1 MKKLDLFQ
9 FMNGVYMWIKSD
21 NGLELSDTSTIL
33 EQVQNVFLQAFPNL
47 NIEPSTPQG
56 QIITAITEMFVQA
69 QSDLAEFANIFV
81 NGGTGVWLDA
91 YCKTYYGITRKQA
104 SNGSVTAVISG
115 TNGTIIPVGFTAK
128 SGDYEFETISEY
140 IIESGGSC
148 YAELF
153 AKDNGDFSIDAG
165 TLTTIITPE
174 TGVERIT
181 NPYESTSGTNT
192 ETDNELKLRALN
204 SLTYRATSIF
214 DGLLAQIEQLSGV
227 QKVAGYENNT
237 KNAVEYKGITCE
249 PNSIAIVCKGGDLKQ
264 IGKVILENKTV
275 GAYVQGDIEIPVYEE
290 ISKQTYTM
298 RIYRPTQKQLK
309 VELKVI
315 TNNLTTQDYAAQLQ
329 EQIINIIK
337 SYKINDEIIP
347 FQVASGISLPNLQ
360 LADFKMGLVS
370 ATATYNPITLNFTD
384 EAVISADNI
393 LVSLYE

>member
-1 MKKLDLFQ
+1 MS
-9 FMNGVYMWIKSD
+9 WIKTD

-33 EQVQNVFLQAFPNL
+33 QQVQDVFLKAFPNL
-47 NIEPSTPQG
+47 NVEPSTPQG

-69 QSDLAEFANIFV
+69 QSDITEFANIFV

-91 YCKTYYGITRKQA
+91 YCKTYYGITRKKA

-140 IIESGGSC
+140 IIESSGSC

-153 AKDNGDFSIDAG
+153 AKDDGDFSIDAG
-165 TLTTIITPE
+165 TLTTIITPV

-181 NPYESTSGTNT
+181 NPYESTSGTNI
-192 ETDNELKLRALN
+192 ETDNELRLRALN

-214 DGLLAQIEQLSGV
+214 DGLLAQIEQLAGV

-237 KNAVEYKGITCE
+237 KNSVEYKGITCQ
-249 PNSIAIVCKGGDLKQ
+249 PNSIAVICKGGDLKQ
-264 IGKVILENKTV
+264 IAKIILENKTV

-309 VELKVI
+309 AELKVI
-315 TNNLTTQDYAAQLQ
+315 TNNLTTQDYAEQLQ
-329 EQIINIIK
+329 EQIINIIN

-370 ATATYNPITLNFTD
+370 ATATYNPVTLNFTD
-384 EAVISADNI
+384 EAVILPENI
-393 LVSLYE
+393 TVGLYND

>member
-1 MKKLDLFQ
+1 MSWQ
-9 FMNGVYMWIKSD
+9 KSD

-47 NIEPSTPQG
+47 NIDPSTPQG

-69 QSDLAEFANIFV
+69 QSDIAEFANIFV

-104 SNGSVTAVISG
+104 SNGSVTTVISG
-115 TNGTIIPVGFTAK
+115 TNGTIIPAGFTAK
-128 SGDYEFETISEY
+128 SGDYEYATVSEY
-140 IIESGGSC
+140 IIESGGTC
-148 YAELF
+148 YAELY
-153 AKDNGDFSIDAG
+153 AKNNGSFSIDAG
-165 TLTTIITPE
+165 TLTTIVTQVN
-174 TGVERIT
+174 GVERIT

-192 ETDNELKLRALN
+192 ETDNELRLRAMN

-214 DGLLAQIEQLSGV
+214 DGLLAQIEQLQGV

-237 KNAVEYKGITCE
+237 KNSIEYKGILSE
-249 PNSIAIVCKGGDLKQ
+249 PNSIAVVVKGGDLKA

-275 GAYVQGDIEIPVYEE
+275 GAYVQGDINIPVYEE

-298 RIYRPTQKQLK
+298 RIYRPAQKKLK
-309 VELKVI
+309 AEIKVV

-329 EQIINIIK
+329 EQIINIINNN
-337 SYKINDEIIP
+337 KIGSEIIP
-347 FQVASGISLPNLQ
+347 FQIASQISLPNVQ

-370 ATATYNPITLNFTD
+370 ATATYNPITLKLID
-384 EAVISADNI
+384 EAVILADNI
-393 LVSLYE
+393 IVSLYG

>member
-1 MKKLDLFQ
+1 MSWTKT
-9 FMNGVYMWIKSD
+9 D

-81 NGGTGVWLDA
+81 NGGTGIWLDA

-153 AKDNGDFSIDAG
+153 AKDDGDFSVNID
-165 TLTTIITPE
+165 TLTTIITPV

-181 NPYESTSGTNT
+181 NPYESVAGSDI
-192 ETDNELKLRALN
+192 ETDNELRLRAAN

-214 DGLLAQIEQLSGV
+214 DGMLAQILQLTGV
-227 QKVAGYENNT
+227 SKIAGKENNT
-237 KNAVEYKGITCE
+237 KNSVSYKGIMLE
-249 PNSIAIVCKGGDLKQ
+249 PNSIAVVVKGGDLQ
-264 IGKVILENKTV
+264 AIGKIMLENKTV
-275 GAYVQGDIEIPVYEE
+275 GADVMGDIDINVYEE
-290 ISKQTYTM
+290 VSKQTSTM
-298 RIYRPTQKQLK
+298 RIYRPTQVVLK
-309 VELKVI
+309 AELQVAI
-315 TNNLTTQDYAAQLQ
+315 NNLTTQDYAEQLKN
-329 EQIINIIK
+329 QIINIIDN
-337 SYKINDEIIP
+337 YNINDEIIP
-347 FQVASGISLPNLQ
+347 FQVASSLSLMNVKLV
-360 LADFKMGLVS
+360 DFKMGLVS
-370 ATATYNPITLNFTD
+370 SSATYNPIQLNFTD
-384 EAVISADNI
+384 EATISSANI
-393 LVSLYE
+393 VVSTYE